1 MKLPLGLIQWTE
13 GTDGRKLVEYVLKL
27 ESLGYE
33 ELWLPGIAGF

>member
-13 GTDGRKLVEYVLKL
+13 GTDAKKLEEYVLKL

-33 ELWLPGIAGF
+33 ELMVA